1 MTTNPTSDSP
11 SATSPRNAPSADLAG
26 DEAATQTQ
34 AKPSSKR
41 RIFRRIA
48 LYLIPAI
55 VIVGGVSFY
64 FSQGRYIS
72 TENAYIKA
80 DKVDISTQVSGPLLS
95 VNVRENQDVKKGDIL
110 FRIDP
115 APFKVALERSEAE
128 LARARSAIATLRA
141 DYQRMEAERKLAQVN
156 LAYARKVFD
165 RQSRLAKTNVV
176 SVTALDAARHDL
188 NVARQQRDVVKQQ
201 EAGIVASLNG
211 DPKTPTE
218 NIPSFQA
225 ARAARD
231 QAALELSHTDVKAP
245 FDGIASQVPQVG
257 QFVATGTPVMSLI
270 SRRNVW
276 VEANF
281 KETDLTNVHALQPAT
296 ITIDT
301 YPGRTWKARV
311 QSISPGTG
319 AVYSVLPAQNATGNW
334 VKVVQRI
341 AVRIALL
348 PETGAPPL
356 RAGMSAVVTID
367 TGVRRT
373 LGSLLSDLGLTS
385 NKRADRS

>member
-1 MTTNPTSDSP
+1 MTTNSTPDSP
-11 SATSPRNAPSADLAG
+11 PQNAQSADFTKN
-26 DEAATQTQ
+26 EATTQPQVT
-34 AKPSSKR
+34 PPSKR
-41 RIFRRIA
+41 RMIRRVA
-48 LYLIPAI
+48 LYIVPAI
-55 VIVGGVSFY
+55 AVVGGLYVY

-72 TENAYIKA
+72 TENAYIKT

-95 VNVRENQDVKKGDIL
+95 VNVHENQKVKKGDIL

-156 LAYARKVFD
+156 LSYAQKVFD

-176 SVTALDAARHDL
+176 SVTALDTARHDL
-188 NVARQQRDVVKQQ
+188 NVARQQRDVVEQQ

-231 QAALELSHTDVKAP
+231 QAALELSHTDIKAP

-257 QFVATGTPVMSLI
+257 QFVATGAPVMSLI

-281 KETDLTNVHALQPAT
+281 KETDLTNVHVLQPVSV
-296 ITIDT
+296 TIDT
-301 YPGRTWKARV
+301 YPGHTWKAQV
-311 QSISPGTG
+311 QSISPATG
-319 AVYSVLPAQNATGNW
+319 SVYSVLPAQNATGNW

-348 PETGAPPL
+348 PEANAPPL

-367 TGVRRT
+367 TGVHRT